1 MYVEVEKNHTVE
13 LESKRKKREEGDLS
27 GLVGCTFGTVG
38 LQMVQNTVCFF
49 LLILHIVRNLKVS
62 WF

>member
-13 LESKRKKREEGDLS
+13 LESKRKKRAEGDLS
-27 GLVGCTFGTVG
+27 GIVGCTFGTAG

-49 LLILHIVRNLKVS
+49 Y
-62 WF
+62 